1 MKFMLDPS
9 GRGNLIRA
17 YAQGTV
23 HVGSRALARSCIVS
37 AERIIE
43 HWTPQ
48 DAARLT
54 PEDFEPVLELQPE
67 IVILG
72 TGRVQRFPPAAVRG
86 ALARRRVGLEVMDM
100 GAACRT
106 YNLLL
111 QDQRRVVA
119 ALIID

>member
-1 MKFMLDPS
+1 MKFTLDTS

-17 YAQGTV
+17 YASGAV
-23 HVGSRALARSCIVS
+23 HVGSRTLVRSCIVS

-43 HWTPQ
+43 HWAPQ
-48 DAARLT
+48 DVARLT

-67 IVILG
+67 IVVLG

-86 ALARRRVGLEVMDM
+86 AFARRRVGLEAMDM

>member
-1 MKFMLDPS
+1 MKFTFDRP
-9 GRGNLIRA
+9 GCGNLIRA
-17 YAQGTV
+17 YAPGAVQ
-23 HVGSRALARSCIVS
+23 VGERALLRSCILS
-37 AERIIE
+37 ADTVIE
-43 HWTPQ
+43 HWTPR
-48 DAARLT
+48 DAERLT
-54 PEDFEPVLELQPE
+54 PEDFDPVLALRPE

-72 TGRVQRFPPAAVRG
+72 TGRVQRFPPHAVRG
-86 ALARRRVGLEVMDM
+86 VFAQRSVGLEVMDM